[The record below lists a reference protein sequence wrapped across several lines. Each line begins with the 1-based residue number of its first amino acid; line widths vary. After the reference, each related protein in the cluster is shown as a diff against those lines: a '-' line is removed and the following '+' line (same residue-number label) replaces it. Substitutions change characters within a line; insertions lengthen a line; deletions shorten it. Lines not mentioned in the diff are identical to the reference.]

1 MSAERRA
8 EGPARDRWGEDLEPF
23 PWYRETREGRAVFHD
38 PRSGLWMCFRYD
50 DVEHVLT
57 DHEHYSSR
65 FGDLSLLN
73 TDPPRHRQ
81 LRGLV
86 SQAFT
91 PRAVEAL
98 RPRVSAIV
106 DELLDAVSGQGAMDL
121 VNDFA
126 VPLPVTVIA
135 ELLGIP
141 TSEREQFKRWSDAVV
156 TGSASEQE
164 RFASRLE
171 MAAFFDGLME
181 ERRREPRDDLVSAL
195 LAARIDGEALS
206 HQDVRSF
213 CVLLLVAGNETTTN
227 LIANAVLSFDDHP
240 EAWAE
245 LRGDPGLVPQAVEE
259 VLRHRSPI
267 QCMFRL
273 ARPGAEIGGKAIEP
287 GQRALA
293 WIGAANRDP
302 DVFGDPERFDIHRTP
317 NRHVAFGHG
326 IHFCLGAPLA
336 RLEAAVALEA
346 FVRRLPD
353 LSVVPGVELEPV
365 ASDIVYG
372 VQHLPVRFR
381 PGAPAG
387 G

>member
-1 MSAERRA
+1 MSAARRA
-8 EGPARDRWGEDLEPF
+8 EDPARGRWGEALDPF
-23 PWYRETREGRAVFHD
+23 PWYGEMRETGAVFQD
-38 PRSGLWMCFRYD
+38 PRTGLWMCFRYG
-50 DVEHVLT
+50 DVEHVLS
-57 DHEHYSSR
+57 DHERFSSR

-81 LRGLV
+81 LRNLV

-106 DELLDAVSGQGAMDL
+106 DELLDAVAGRGAMDL
-121 VNDFA
+121 VTDFA

-141 TSEREQFKRWSDAVV
+141 TSERERFKVWSDAVV

-164 RFASRLE
+164 RVASHLE
-171 MAAFFDGLME
+171 MTAFFDGLLR

-206 HQDVRSF
+206 DQDLRSF

-245 LRGDPGLVPQAVEE
+245 LRADPGLVPQAVEE

-267 QCMFRL
+267 QCMFRV
-273 ARPGAEIGGKAIEP
+273 ARQGAGAGGTPIPPGH
-287 GQRALA
+287 RVLA

-302 DVFGDPERFDIHRTP
+302 DVFEDPDRFDIHRSP

-336 RLEAAVALEA
+336 RLEAVVALDA
-346 FVRRLPD
+346 FVRRHPD
-353 LSVVPGVELEPV
+353 LAVVPGVELEPV
-365 ASDIVYG
+365 ASHVVYG

-381 PGAPAG
+381 PAPAPQV
-387 G
+387 